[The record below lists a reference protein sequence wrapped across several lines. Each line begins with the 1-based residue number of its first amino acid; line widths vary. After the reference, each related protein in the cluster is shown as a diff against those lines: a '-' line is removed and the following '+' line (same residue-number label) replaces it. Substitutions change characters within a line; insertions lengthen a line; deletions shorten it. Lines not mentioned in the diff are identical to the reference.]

1 MSDTIGEM
9 HFTAKFALF
18 LAPSTGPII
27 AAVMTINGAPVDVP
41 VCGGIVGLQC
51 GGDEWCDYP
60 DGSAC
65 GAADMTGI
73 CKPRPDFCTRIYRP
87 VCGCDG
93 KTHSNR
99 CVAETGGVDVLHEGV
114 CSDG

>member
-1 MSDTIGEM
+1 M
-9 HFTAKFALF
+9 KFVVKLTLF
-18 LAPSTGPII
+18 LTLLAGPAM
-27 AAVMTINGAPVDVP
+27 AAETASSDAQA
-41 VCGGIVGLQC
+41 CGGIAGLQC
-51 GGDEWCDYP
+51 GEKEWCDYP

-65 GAADMTGI
+65 GAADMTGT
-73 CKPRPDFCTRIYRP
+73 CKPRPDFCTKIYRP

-114 CSDG
+114 CSDD

>member
-1 MSDTIGEM
+1 M
-9 HFTAKFALF
+9 KFAVKFTL
-18 LAPSTGPII
+18 LLLLSVWPAM
-27 AAVMTINGAPVDVP
+27 AAETANDGRSPDGQP
-41 VCGGIVGLQC
+41 CGGIAGLQC
-51 GGDEWCDYP
+51 GEVSWCDYP

-99 CVAETGGVDVLHEGV
+99 CVAESSGVDVSHEGM